1 MNDNSA
7 IHIQNLGKKYKR
19 YSNRWSRLAEWV
31 SRGHLGRHKGHWA
44 LRGITLDVQGGD
56 SIGIIGQNGA
66 GKSTL
71 LKILTGTTQ
80 PTEGSM
86 MVEGRISAILELGM
100 GFHPD
105 FTGRQNAVL
114 SCRMAGL
121 PAEEVQACLPEI
133 RIFSELGD
141 YFDQPLRVY
150 STGMQ
155 MRLAFSCATIVRPD
169 ILIVDE
175 ALAVGDVYFQHKC
188 TERIRTITEGGA
200 TLLIV
205 SHDPSAIKSLCRRAL
220 LLDEGQMLHDGNPE
234 TVLDYYN
241 GMIARKTKDQEI
253 RQIEDGLG
261 GSTTRSG
268 SGRAKIKSVE
278 MTDAAG
284 NKARAF
290 CVGDIAKLI
299 IRIGFE
305 AAVENPT
312 IGFDIRDRLGND
324 IFGTNTFH
332 LDAPMQSYRTGDSL
346 GVEFSITLNLGCGNY
361 SISVSIHSHDTH
373 LAGNYDWWDRCLVFQ
388 VVPGNTFRFIGAAC
402 LPVEMKLTRGATTD

>member
-7 IHIQNLGKKYKR
+7 IHIHNLGKKYKR

-31 SRGHLGRHKGHWA
+31 SLGRMGGHTDHWA
-44 LRGITLDVQGGD
+44 LKDITFEVKAGE
-56 SIGIIGQNGA
+56 SIGVIGQNGA

-80 PTEGSM
+80 LTEGSIA
-86 MVEGRISAILELGM
+86 VEGRIAAILELGM

-121 PAEEVQACLPEI
+121 TAEEVQACLPEI

-220 LLDEGQMLHDGNPE
+220 LLDEGRMLHEGDPD

-253 RQIEDGLG
+253 RQVEDGLG
-261 GSTTRSG
+261 GKTTRSG
-268 SGRAKIKSVE
+268 SGEANIKSVE
-278 MTDAAG
+278 MTDATG
-284 NKARAF
+284 KPARAF
-290 CVGDIAKLI
+290 CVGDIAKLK

-332 LDAPMQSYRTGDSL
+332 LDAPLQSYRTGDSL

-373 LAGNYDWWDRCLVFQ
+373 LAENYDWWDRCLVFQ
-388 VVPGNTFRFIGAAC
+388 VVPGNTFRSIGAAW

>member
-1 MNDNSA
+1 MNENPA
-7 IHIQNLGKKYKR
+7 VHIHNLGKKYKR
-19 YSNRWSRLAEWV
+19 YPNRWNRLAEWV
-31 SRGHLGRHKGHWA
+31 SLGRLGGHTDHWA
-44 LRGITLDVQGGD
+44 LRDISFDIKAGE
-56 SIGIIGQNGA
+56 SMGIIGQNGA

-86 MVEGRISAILELGM
+86 AVNGRVAAILELGM

-121 PAEEVQACLPEI
+121 TAEELQTCLPEI
-133 RIFSELGD
+133 RMFSELGD

-188 TERIRTITEGGA
+188 IERIRAITEGGA

-205 SHDPSAIKSLCRRAL
+205 SHDPSAVKSLCRRAL
-220 LLDEGQMLHDGNPE
+220 LLDEGRMLHDGDPD
-234 TVLDYYN
+234 TVLDFYN
-241 GMIARKTKDQEI
+241 SMIARKTKDQEI
-253 RQIEDGLG
+253 RQVEDGLG
-261 GSTTRSG
+261 RKTTRSG
-268 SGRAKIKSVE
+268 TGEAEIKGVE
-278 MTDAAG
+278 MTNAAG
-284 NKARAF
+284 KPARAF
-290 CVGDIAKLI
+290 CVGDIAKLK
-299 IRIGFE
+299 IRIGFA
-305 AAVENPT
+305 AAVEKPT
-312 IGFDIRDRLGND
+312 IGFAIRDRLGND

-332 LDAPMQSYRTGDSL
+332 LNEPVKSCRTGDTL
-346 GVEFSITLNLGCGNY
+346 AVEFSITLNLGCGNY
-361 SISVSIHSHDTH
+361 SISVSVHSHDTH
-373 LAGNYDWWDRCLVFQ
+373 LADNYDWWDRCLVFQ
-388 VVPGNTFRFIGAAC
+388 IVPGSSFHFTGTAA
-402 LPVEMKLTRGATTD
+402 LPADVKLRKES